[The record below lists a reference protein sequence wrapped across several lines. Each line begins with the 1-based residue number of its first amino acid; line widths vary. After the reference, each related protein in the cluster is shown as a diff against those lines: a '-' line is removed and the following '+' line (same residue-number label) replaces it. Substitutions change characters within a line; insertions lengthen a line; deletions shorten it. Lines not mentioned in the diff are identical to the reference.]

1 MGKTKSRANGD
12 GDVFPR
18 KNKAGKIT
26 SYRGAYVGPD
36 GKRRYVSGRTK
47 VEARRALREA
57 RANTDQ
63 GLLFDADNLK
73 VGEYLDRWLADSVSD
88 TVKATTFERY
98 EQITRLHLKPALGR
112 VKLKALTPAH
122 VRGLYREKLEAG
134 SSARTVRYI
143 HTTLHKA
150 LKQAVMDGLIPRNAT
165 EAVKPPQPSRE
176 EMHPLTPEQAKLLL
190 QVAHESRDRL
200 EALYVLA
207 IHTGLRQ
214 GELLGLKWDDV
225 DLDDGSLQVRRTL
238 AITKNGS
245 VFTSPKTSGSRRS
258 VKLTQRATEALRSHL
273 ERQLGEID
281 RGGLALERE
290 RPHIRFRDGRTP
302 QPTQPHPALVQAA
315 PEAGGATGHPFPRP
329 PPHVRHAAPHPQCE
343 PEDSVRDARTFVH
356 SHYPRHLFPRAA
368 EHAGPGRSSDGRGSI
383 VAYCCRIAAKA
394 PGNRVRG
401 LSAVCVKVLF
411 CRNFTSRGG
420 GTRTHTPYKDPDFK
434 SGASAD
440 SATPPG
446 FGREY
451 NS

>member
-18 KNKAGKIT
+18 KNKSGKIT

-47 VEARRALREA
+47 EEARRALREA

-63 GLLFDADNLK
+63 GLLLDADNLK
-73 VGEYLDRWLADSVSD
+73 VGEYLDRWLSDSVSD

-165 EAVKPPQPSRE
+165 EAVKPPQPTRE

-190 QVAHESRDRL
+190 QVAHESGDRL

-214 GELLGLKWDDV
+214 GELLVLKWDDV

-258 VKLTQRATEALRSHL
+258 VKLTLRATEALRSHL
-273 ERQLGEID
+273 ERQLAEIIGWA
-281 RGGLALERE
+281 RFGARTASYSPLNRHNLNRRSFKPLLKRAGL
-290 RPHIRFRDGRTP
+290 PKVRFHDLRHTCATLLLTLNVNPKIVSEMLGHSSIAITLDTYSHVLPNMRD
-302 QPTQPHPALVQAA
+302 QAA
-315 PEAGGATGHPFPRP
+315 AAMEEA
-329 PPHVRHAAPHPQCE
+329 
-343 PEDSVRDARTFVH
+343 
-356 SHYPRHLFPRAA
+356 
-368 EHAGPGRSSDGRGSI
+368 
-383 VAYCCRIAAKA
+383 
-394 PGNRVRG
+394 
-401 LSAVCVKVLF
+401 LS
-411 CRNFTSRGG
+411 
-420 GTRTHTPYKDPDFK
+420 
-434 SGASAD
+434 
-440 SATPPG
+440 
-446 FGREY
+446 
-451 NS
+451 